1 MASAPASSESVSGFT
16 VTTWNVNSIRAR
28 LDHVLTYL
36 ADHDPDVLCL
46 QETKVEDRL
55 FPRVPFME
63 LGYTVHLHGAK
74 ALCGVATLTKRK
86 TDDVHAGFRDGERDK
101 AARILEVLVD
111 GVRVYNLYCPNGTE
125 VGSAAYAYKLAWF
138 ARLRDQLDR
147 HHRADEDILLVG
159 DFNVAPDDRDLHD
172 PEQARGR
179 LLFTDE
185 EHAALRNLVDFGLVD
200 CFRQHDE
207 RPGQYTWFDY
217 RTGGFARGEGMRID
231 HVYATPGLARRCL
244 SVVHDPEPRGWD
256 VPSDHLPVTATF
268 AAG

>member
-1 MASAPASSESVSGFT
+1 MSESRATVGAGLT

-63 LGYTVHLHGAK
+63 LGYEVHLHGAK
-74 ALCGVATLTKRK
+74 ALCGVATFTRREAGE
-86 TDDVHAGFRDGERDK
+86 VHLGFREGEPDRFP
-101 AARILEVLVD
+101 RILEVVVD
-111 GVRVYNLYCPNGTE
+111 GVRIYNLYCPNGTE
-125 VGSAAYAYKLAWF
+125 VGSDAFDYKLRWF
-138 ARLRDQLDR
+138 TRLREQLDR
-147 HHRADEDILLVG
+147 HHDPSEDILLVG
-159 DFNVAPDDRDLHD
+159 DFNVAADERDLHD
-172 PEQARGR
+172 PESARGR

-185 EHAALRNLVDFGLVD
+185 ERAALQNLVDFGLVD
-200 CFRQHDE
+200 CFRQHDDQGG
-207 RPGQYTWFDY
+207 RYTWFDY
-217 RTGGFARGEGMRID
+217 RTGGFARNEGMRID
-231 HVYATPGLARRCL
+231 HVYATPRLTRRCT

-268 AAG
+268 VAET

>member
-1 MASAPASSESVSGFT
+1 MGSAHVPAGTASGLT

-63 LGYTVHLHGAK
+63 LGYEVHIHGAK
-74 ALCGVATLTKRK
+74 ALCGVATFTKRK
-86 TDDVHAGFRDGERDK
+86 ADEVHAGFRDGDRD
-101 AARILEVLVD
+101 RLPRVLEVLVD
-111 GVRVYNLYCPNGTE
+111 GVRIYNLYCPNGTE
-125 VGSAAYAYKLAWF
+125 VGSSAFDYKLAWF
-138 ARLRDQLDR
+138 ARLREQLDR
-147 HHRADEDILLVG
+147 HHDAGEDLLLVG

-172 PEQARGR
+172 PDSARGR
-179 LLFTDE
+179 LLFTPE
-185 EHAALRNLVDFGLVD
+185 EHAALRTLLEFGLID
-200 CFRQHDE
+200 CFRQHDD

-217 RTGGFARGEGMRID
+217 RTGGFSRGEGMRID
-231 HVYATPGLARRCL
+231 HVYATPPMAARCTR
-244 SVVHDPEPRGWD
+244 VVHDPEPRGWD

-268 AAG
+268 ASK